1 MPDLLLELRSEEI
14 PARMQSSAAEGIRKA
29 LVAELDDGDLK
40 YKKSTSF
47 VTPRRVCVVVEGLRD
62 ASAGKLIERRG
73 PREGAD
79 EKALAGFLRANGV
92 TRDNL
97 VLREE
102 GKGKYYFAKIRVPA
116 RQARP
121 IVAEAV
127 KWLIAKYS
135 WPKSMVSGDGGPR
148 WVRPLRGILC
158 VLYSGTGTETVE
170 FEFAGIRSGDSTRGH
185 PFMAYFPKP
194 NHAVPNPACDSTR
207 GRPFTASEAFKVTS
221 FDDYSAKLERAYVIL
236 DPLARRER
244 IRCGAESLAKE
255 KGLVLVKDSELLD
268 EIVGLTEWPVA
279 MIGPIGERFL
289 RLPPELVQ
297 AAMKLHQKYLSAV
310 DPDTR
315 AVTHFIAIADKE
327 TKDGGRAM
335 LAGNHRVL
343 NSRLEDA
350 EFHWESD
357 IREADASGMDGF
369 SEQLGTV
376 NFHRRLGTMAQ
387 RVARTEAL
395 AHEVSAA
402 VGADA
407 EMARSGASL
416 AKADLVTSTVREFPE
431 LQGRVGRWLSERCGF
446 RPEVAE
452 ACELHYLPN
461 GPSDPVPTEPVA
473 IAVGLAD
480 RIDYLAGFFGIG
492 EAPTGSKDPHALRR
506 AALGIVRILLESRTH
521 ERPIRLRLRGLFE
534 QAVRQ
539 YAASEGAQC
548 PDGGRT
554 LRAVADSVI
563 DFLHERLSVHLREAG
578 VRRDLIR
585 ACASAQHADD
595 LVLLVDRV
603 QALGAV
609 FETQD
614 GQDLLNG
621 YRRVNNILAAEKGK
635 EELEADAEPNKALM
649 TESAET
655 DLLGALEVSEG
666 NIAAALEK
674 EDFRAAAHAMASLR
688 PHIDR
693 FFDEVRVNVPD
704 AALRT
709 NRLKLLRRVRD
720 VCDRIADLAAVEH

>member
-14 PARMQSSAAEGIRKA
+14 PARMQPSACEGIRKA
-29 LVAELDDGDLK
+29 LAAELEAAGLA
-40 YKKSTSF
+40 SGRSRSF
-47 VTPRRVCVVVEGLRD
+47 ATPRRVCVAVEGLPD
-62 ASAGKLIERRG
+62 ASPDKLIERRG

-79 EKALAGFLRANGV
+79 EKALEGFLHATGAAKG
-92 TRDNL
+92 DL
-97 VLREE
+97 ELRKE
-102 GKGKYYFAKIRVPA
+102 GKGTFYFASESAPGRPA
-116 RQARP
+116 EA

-127 KWLIAKYS
+127 EQMVRKFS
-135 WPKSMVSGDGGPR
+135 WPKSMVWGDGELR

-158 VLYSGTGTETVE
+158 VLNSGTKTETVE
-170 FEFAGIRSGDSTRGH
+170 FELSGIRSGNSTRGH
-185 PFMAYFPKP
+185 RFMAP
-194 NHAVPNPACDSTR
+194 
-207 GRPFTASEAFKVTS
+207 EAFKSSS
-221 FDDYSAKLERAYVIL
+221 FDDYSAKLERAFVIL
-236 DPLARRER
+236 DPRARRDR
-244 IRCGAESLAKE
+244 ILREAESLAKE
-255 KGLVLVKDSELLD
+255 KGLDLVEDDELLE

-279 MIGPIGERFL
+279 MIGAIGERFL

-315 AVTHFIAIADKE
+315 AVTHFIAVADKE
-327 TKDGGRAM
+327 AKDGGRAM

-357 IREADASGMDGF
+357 VRAADAAGMDGF
-369 SEQLGTV
+369 SEKLGTV

-387 RVARTEAL
+387 RVSRIEAL
-395 AHEVSAA
+395 ARKVSESA
-402 VGADA
+402 GADA
-407 EMARSGASL
+407 DMAGSAARL

-431 LQGRVGRWLSERCGF
+431 LQGRVGRWLSERCGIE
-446 RPEVAE
+446 PEVAR
-452 ACELHYLPN
+452 ACELHYLPK
-461 GPSDPVPTEPVA
+461 GPSDPVPMEPVA
-473 IAVGLAD
+473 LAVGLAD

-492 EAPTGSKDPHALRR
+492 EVPTGSKDPHALRR
-506 AALGIVRILLESRTH
+506 AALGIARMLLGSR
-521 ERPIRLRLRGLFE
+521 IRLRLRELFE
-534 QAVRQ
+534 EAVRQ
-539 YAASEGAQC
+539 YAVSEGARC

-554 LRAVADSVI
+554 EREVADSVL
-563 DFLHERLSVHLREAG
+563 DFLHERLSVHLRESG
-578 VRRDLIR
+578 VRRDLIS

-609 FETQD
+609 LGTQD

-621 YRRVNNILAAEKGK
+621 FRRVNNILTAEKGK
-635 EELEADAEPNKALM
+635 GALEAGAGPNRALM

-655 DLLGALEVSEG
+655 DLLGALEASEAD
-666 NIAAALEK
+666 IAAALEK

-704 AALRT
+704 APLRA
-709 NRLKLLRRVRD
+709 NRLKLLQLVRD
-720 VCDRIADLAAVEH
+720 VCGRIADLAAVER

>member
-1 MPDLLLELRSEEI
+1 MPDLLLEFRSEEI
-14 PARMQSSAAEGIRKA
+14 PARMQPSAAEEIQEA
-29 LVAELDDGDLK
+29 LVKELDDGDLG
-40 YKKSTSF
+40 YEKSTSF

-62 ASAGKLIERRG
+62 ASSDKLVERRG

-79 EKALAGFLRANGV
+79 EKALGGFLRATGAAKG
-92 TRDNL
+92 DL
-97 VLREE
+97 VLRKE
-102 GKGKYYFAKIRVPA
+102 GKGTYYFAKIRVPA
-116 RQARP
+116 RPAGP
-121 IVAEAV
+121 IIAEAV
-127 KWLIAKYS
+127 KWVVAKFW
-135 WPKSMVSGDGGPR
+135 WPKSMVWGEEPYLR

-158 VLYSGTGTETVE
+158 VLYSGTKTETVE
-170 FEFAGIRSGDSTRGH
+170 FELSGIRSGDSTRGH
-185 PFMAYFPKP
+185 PFMAP
-194 NHAVPNPACDSTR
+194 
-207 GRPFTASEAFKVTS
+207 EAFKVSS
-221 FDDYSAKLERAYVIL
+221 FGDYSAKLERAFVIL
-236 DPLARRER
+236 DPCARRER
-244 IRCGAESLAKE
+244 IRRAAESLAKE
-255 KGLVLVKDSELLD
+255 NGLVLIEDDELLD

-315 AVTHFIAIADKE
+315 AVTHFVAVADKE
-327 TKDGGRAM
+327 ARDGGRAM

-357 IREADASGMDGF
+357 IREADAGGMDGF

-387 RVARTEAL
+387 RVSRVETLAR
-395 AHEVSAA
+395 EVSAA

-407 EMARSGASL
+407 EMARSGALL

-506 AALGIVRILLESRTH
+506 AALGIVRIMLESRIR

-534 QAVRQ
+534 EAVCE
-539 YAASEGAQC
+539 YAASDGVPG
-548 PDGGRT
+548 PDGGRSE
-554 LRAVADSVI
+554 RDVADSI
-563 DFLHERLSVHLREAG
+563 LDFLRERLSVHLREAG
-578 VRRDLIR
+578 VRRDLVN

-603 QALGAV
+603 QALGSV
-609 FETQD
+609 LVTQD
-614 GQDLLNG
+614 GQDLLKG
-621 YRRVNNILAAEKGK
+621 FKRVNNILAAERAKGAP
-635 EELEADAEPNKALM
+635 EFDAEPSRALM
-649 TESAET
+649 TETAET
-655 DLLGALEVSEG
+655 DLLDALAASEG
-666 NIAAALEK
+666 NISAALES
-674 EDFRAAAHAMASLR
+674 EDFRAAAQAMASLR
-688 PHIDR
+688 PCIDR

-704 AALRT
+704 ASLRT
-709 NRLKLLRRVRD
+709 NRLQLLQLVHD
-720 VCDRIADLAAVEH
+720 VCGRIADLAAIEH